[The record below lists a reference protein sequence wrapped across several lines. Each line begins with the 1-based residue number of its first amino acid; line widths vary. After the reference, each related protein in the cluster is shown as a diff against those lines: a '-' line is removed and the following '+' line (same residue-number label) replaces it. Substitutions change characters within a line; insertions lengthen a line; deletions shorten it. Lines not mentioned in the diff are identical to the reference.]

1 MSDFLTLLYQSYI
14 HPKLE
19 DKTLD
24 ALSDFLQELPEGQG
38 KRCVQVVER
47 YAGEAFLLG
56 VRTGA
61 GLERYLQ
68 ASPE

>member
-1 MSDFLTLLYQSYI
+1 MDEFLSLIYDYYI

-19 DKTLD
+19 EKHLLS
-24 ALSDFLQELPEGQG
+24 LSDCILELSDTQG
-38 KRCVQVVER
+38 KQCVQVVEK
-47 YAGEAFLLG
+47 YASLAFLLG